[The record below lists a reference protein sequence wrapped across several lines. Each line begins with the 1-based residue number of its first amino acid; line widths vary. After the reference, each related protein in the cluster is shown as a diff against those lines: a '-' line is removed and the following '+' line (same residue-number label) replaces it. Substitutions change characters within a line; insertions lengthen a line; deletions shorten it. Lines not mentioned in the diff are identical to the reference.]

1 MKDSKFIELLNL
13 YVDHQI
19 SAEEAA
25 LLEAEIHHDPERRR
39 VYRQYCQMQKACVM
53 LADSFRTEAPS
64 TDNLRVGAAGRE
76 VAFTP
81 PRRRLQA
88 VALAMGALAAAACV
102 ALVMVNRARLTVE
115 RGAPAL
121 AGAPAPTATVAARP
135 APEPLPARM
144 SLQPVFAAVVR
155 DNAAVT
161 VAVGDRGELDW
172 MRRVQLQ
179 RVPSVQE
186 LWFEARPTLQ
196 PQDLSFPT
204 RPNQPEEQSVGVA
217 FRFQR

>member
-25 LLEAEIHHDPERRR
+25 LLEAEIHRDPERRR

-53 LADSFRTEAPS
+53 LADSFRTEAP
-64 TDNLRVGAAGRE
+64 AAGNV
-76 VAFTP
+76 VAFAP

-88 VALAMGALAAAACV
+88 VAYTMGALAAAACV
-102 ALVMVNRARLTVE
+102 ALVMVSRD
-115 RGAPAL
+115 RGPVTPAAPAL
-121 AGAPAPTATVAARP
+121 AVAPARAATVAARS
-135 APEPLPARM
+135 APEPLPARLA
-144 SLQPVFAAVVR
+144 LQPVFAAAVR
-155 DNAAVT
+155 DNATSAVAT
-161 VAVGDRGELDW
+161 SDRGEFEW

-179 RVPSVQE
+179 RVPNVQE
-186 LWFEARPTLQ
+186 LWFESRPTIQ

-204 RPNQPEEQSVGVA
+204 RANVTEEPSVGVA
-217 FRFQR
+217 VRFQR